1 MQGAHIYQ
9 LLQSSKQTIGKHSI
23 ISESDLTVTI
33 MTRINDYNLWSIN
46 NEHVDVNRLPI
57 KKKFKLQIEK

>member
-33 MTRINDYNLWSIN
+33 MTRINDYNL
-46 NEHVDVNRLPI
+46 
-57 KKKFKLQIEK
+57 